1 VRVNPFVDDF
11 SSLTPKQRQQRWV
24 FPGFSSLDRP
34 NFAMKLPLSATA
46 RKRIDDAGSR
56 VDKFSRENRSFLP
69 EKAYISEIFIG
80 LYAAIK
86 CAKIQTERRTF

>member
-1 VRVNPFVDDF
+1 VRVNPFDDDL
-11 SSLTPKQRQQRWV
+11 SHANAENNANNDRV

-69 EKAYISEIFIG
+69 EKAYHI
-80 LYAAIK
+80 
-86 CAKIQTERRTF
+86 

>member
-1 VRVNPFVDDF
+1 LSKGAPARVVNCARQPVRREIYANAENNANND
-11 SSLTPKQRQQRWV
+11 RV

-69 EKAYISEIFIG
+69 EKAYHI
-80 LYAAIK
+80 
-86 CAKIQTERRTF
+86 

>member
-80 LYAAIK
+80 LYAIK